1 MTKVLWFSRHDMT
14 DDQLAA
20 LVSKLGEVEVVKVDK
35 TIQTAFELSAEV
47 EECDVIAI
55 VAPINLQAQFLKL
68 AKDKPVIIA
77 QTKRELVK
85 ADDGSESK
93 AIFIFD
99 GWKQLKKIEV
109 VMEDFA

>member
-1 MTKVLWFSRHDMT
+1 MTKVLWFSRHQMT

-20 LVSKLGEVEVVKVDK
+20 LVAKLGEIEVVQVDK
-35 TIQTAFELSAEV
+35 TIQNAFELTEEV
-47 EECDVIAI
+47 DASDVIAI

-68 AKDKPVIIA
+68 AKDKPVIVA

-93 AIFIFD
+93 AVFIFD
-99 GWKQLKKIEV
+99 GWKRLEKIEV
-109 VMEDFA
+109 VMSDFA